1 MYLNKVVMGLL
12 SGLISIILMSQAGVA
27 ETKNQIS
34 DNGSFNVILLNDL
47 ELEPLRE
54 FISFKIQVVDAIG
67 APISDAAISL
77 SGGMPAHGHGLPTK
91 PIITAIGDGEYLV
104 EGLKFSMMGSW
115 ELNFEIKSKE
125 VSDTAKFTIV
135 K

>member
-1 MYLNKVVMGLL
+1 MSLNKLVSGLL
-12 SGLISIILMSQAGVA
+12 SGVVSIMLITHAMVA
-27 ETKNQIS
+27 ETGSQIS
-34 DNGSFNVILLNDL
+34 NNGSFNVTVLKDL
-47 ELEPLRE
+47 EPEPLRE
-54 FISFKIQVVDAIG
+54 FVEFKILVIDVNG
-67 APISDAAISL
+67 KPISDADISL

-91 PIITAIGDGEYLV
+91 PIITAIGNGEYLI
-104 EGLKFSMMGSW
+104 EGLKFSMMGTW

>member
-1 MYLNKVVMGLL
+1 
-12 SGLISIILMSQAGVA
+12 MSQAGIA

-34 DNGSFNVILLNDL
+34 NNGTFNVILLNDL

-67 APISDAAISL
+67 SPISDAAISL

-104 EGLKFSMMGSW
+104 EGLKFSMMGTW